1 LVQKLSTFRFNN
13 IVLQVHSKG
22 KTKMRSITL
31 IILHGFIAQVAA
43 KDVANQ
49 GISDEDLKALQD
61 IDMDK
66 FVDTLKTKLVD
77 RLMQH
82 LGDMD
87 STDNVD
93 STTLGKAHADAGMP
107 TKAGFMAP
115 GMIMGKQ
122 TTNMFVGNKGMPIHP
137 ERMPPAQS
145 MQAYSPIDAKK
156 AETLSYLPQLSNPE
170 IEKQISYM
178 IRNGWTPALEMS
190 EDGDVYLNTRMGPGY
205 YDNRYWSQYKLPM
218 FGCTDPYQVV
228 AEIENCKRE
237 YPTAKVRV
245 IAYDSVKQ
253 VQAAAFM
260 VRN

>member
-1 LVQKLSTFRFNN
+1 LAQGVLFQAGIKARNRYIPRSTRKE
-13 IVLQVHSKG
+13 I
-22 KTKMRSITL
+22 MRSFAL
-31 IILHGFIAQVAA
+31 IALFAFSAQVYAEEPDMVT
-43 KDVANQ
+43 KLAN
-49 GISDEDLKALQD
+49 
-61 IDMDK
+61 
-66 FVDTLKTKLVD
+66 KLVD
-77 RLMQH
+77 KLVEASQNGS
-82 LGDMD
+82 L
-87 STDNVD
+87 D
-93 STTLGKAHADAGMP
+93 STTLGKPGNVPSSMSTKSIHA
-107 TKAGFMAP
+107 
-115 GMIMGKQ
+115 Q
-122 TTNMFVGNKGMPIHP
+122 
-137 ERMPPAQS
+137 RMPPVQS
-145 MQAYSPIDAKK
+145 MQAYSPVDAKK
-156 AETLSYLPQLSNPE
+156 AETLSYLPQLSNDA

-190 EDGDVYLNTRMGPGY
+190 EDPDVYLNTRMGPGY